1 MKHLLAAVLL
11 LLPVPVM
18 AQPSLW
24 WERNTITTD
33 VNGGPIAKDD
43 TIAIEVKL
51 NPNATT
57 IRSVFFD
64 FQHQKDALTLLDVQR
79 DVGIPRPSR

>member
-1 MKHLLAAVLL
+1 MKKLLAAVLL
-11 LLPVPVM
+11 LLPVPAL
-18 AQPSLW
+18 AQPALW
-24 WERNTITTD
+24 WDRNVITTD

-51 NPNATT
+51 NPNFTT

-64 FQHQKDALTLLDVQR
+64 FHR
-79 DVGIPRPSR
+79 CY